1 MSLLLIF
8 VTGLV
13 TYVTV
18 FYYRYF
24 TRPSPLSGPIPLP
37 IVGNVLQYPGDLGK
51 WLGQLRQTYGDIFE
65 IYVGT
70 TRTICLCRA
79 DLIGKLTSSSSTS
92 SFHLRTPPN
101 DGLDDLGVIN
111 KGIFF
116 NRNYD
121 DWSYHRRFL

>member
-1 MSLLLIF
+1 MVYSVLPEDVSFTNLLLLF

-13 TYVTV
+13 TYVTI

-37 IVGNVLQYPGDLGK
+37 IVGNVLQYPGDAGK
-51 WLGQLRQTYGDIFE
+51 WLSQLRQTYGDMFE

-79 DLIGKLTSSSSTS
+79 DLVEKLTNSSSTS
-92 SFHLRTPPN
+92 NFYLRTPP
-101 DGLDDLGVIN
+101 
-111 KGIFF
+111 
-116 NRNYD
+116 
-121 DWSYHRRFL
+121 